1 MTNLPILSITVCYKT
16 FAIQL
21 NSLKNKCM
29 RESGNA
35 KRVILLLICTI
46 AFTVNKNAF
55 AQKSN
60 ISKEKKVSEAT
71 GLQDREYWCNILFK
85 IAYPVI
91 HNLAQGTLKKNMP
104 VEEAPAY
111 SMQSKKVTY
120 LEAVGRTM
128 AGIAPWLS
136 LPDDDSK
143 EGEMRKK
150 LKEELLKGLSNA
162 VDPNNTDY
170 LDFRSEPQQLVDAA
184 FIAHAFLRAPAT
196 LWQPL
201 DTITKKHFITEFK
214 SLRNRKPAYNNWL
227 LFSAMTETFLLYV
240 GEEYDPERID
250 IAVRKMQEWYVGD
263 GWYSDSPVFSMDYYN
278 SYVIHP
284 MFVDILKVLVQKDLA
299 KEEDYNQALKR
310 MVRFAEFQERIISPE
325 GTYPPFGRSI
335 TYRTGAFQALS
346 QIALMEQ
353 LPQYILPA
361 QVRCGLTK
369 AMHNMFDSSNN
380 FDANGWLVLGFN
392 GHQPEVADT
401 YTSTGSLY
409 MATLGFLALG
419 LPATNAFWSAPA
431 ADWTS
436 KKAWNGQPFKKDYHV
451 DY

>member
-1 MTNLPILSITVCYKT
+1 MK
-16 FAIQL
+16 
-21 NSLKNKCM
+21 NSTI
-29 RESGNA
+29 A
-35 KRVILLLICTI
+35 KGIILLITCLAITG
-46 AFTVNKNAF
+46 NQNAF
-55 AQKSN
+55 SQESK
-60 ISKEKKVSEAT
+60 ISKEKKDNEIT
-71 GLQDREYWCNILFK
+71 GLQDREYWCNLLYK
-85 IAYPVI
+85 ITYPVI
-91 HNLAQGTLKKNMP
+91 HNLAQGTLKRNMP
-104 VEEAPAY
+104 VEEAPGY

-136 LPDDDSK
+136 LQDDDTK

-150 LKEELLKGLSNA
+150 LRDELLKCLSNA
-162 VDPNNTDY
+162 VDPNNPDY

-184 FIAHAFLRAPAT
+184 FMAHAFLRAPEK
-196 LWQPL
+196 LWEPL
-201 DTITKKHFITEFK
+201 DSVTKKRFIAEFK

-227 LFSAMTETFLLYV
+227 LFTAMTETFLLYA

-250 IAVRKMQEWYVGD
+250 IAIHKMQEWYVGD
-263 GWYSDSPVFSMDYYN
+263 GWYSDSQRFSMDYYN

-284 MFVDILKVLVQKDLA
+284 MLVDILKVLVQKNMA
-299 KEEDYNQALKR
+299 EKEDYDQALKR

-346 QIALMEQ
+346 QIALMGQ

-361 QVRCGLTK
+361 QVRCALTK
-369 AMHNMFDSSNN
+369 VMHNMFDSDSN
-380 FDANGWLVLGFN
+380 FDKNGWLVLGFN

-419 LPATNAFWSAPA
+419 LPATNVFWSSSA
-431 ADWTS
+431 AEWTS
-436 KKAWNGQPFKKDYHV
+436 KKAWNGQSFKKDYHV